1 MVQSTA
7 GNAAEPPRSARPA
20 HHGPGMGQLCHLQR
34 RLEDCPTAAR
44 NRSRKEEGN
53 SKRHKHPSRFGN
65 SVYQFKLNISLLK
78 SEVQP
83 QNTALVKLLA
93 CKIKAHTIT

>member
-1 MVQSTA
+1 MGWEWVSCATRGDVQRTVF
-7 GNAAEPPRSARPA
+7 
-20 HHGPGMGQLCHLQR
+20 
-34 RLEDCPTAAR
+34 TAAR

-53 SKRHKHPSRFGN
+53 SKKHKHPSRFGN

-93 CKIKAHTIT
+93 CKIKAHAIT